1 MSLMLLLTVMPLLLS
16 RPPRNG
22 LPPSARPRPL
32 PADRISAVGGCGPDA
47 IFMTATGNRAGTRM
61 TSVDSTNIS
70 LAETGDTA
78 PGGLTLLACG
88 ALARE
93 ILAITSQFPDGAV
106 DLTCLPASWHNHP
119 EKIVPGLARKV
130 ASLRRRGRQI
140 AVIYGDCGTGGE
152 IDAFVEREGLI
163 RIPGPHCYE
172 MFMGTAEFDAEME
185 DQIGTFF
192 LTDYMVRHFE
202 RIVMQGMGL
211 RAHPQLRDM
220 YFGNYTRALYIA
232 QTDDE
237 GLRQKARRAA
247 DELGLAY
254 EYRFTGYGAFPE
266 FIANA
271 VAANPSQTHRQ
282 TQRRRGWHS

>member
-1 MSLMLLLTVMPLLLS
+1 
-16 RPPRNG
+16 
-22 LPPSARPRPL
+22 
-32 PADRISAVGGCGPDA
+32 
-47 IFMTATGNRAGTRM
+47 MTATGNRAGTRM
-61 TSVDSTNIS
+61 TSVDSSRTS

-78 PGGLTLLACG
+78 PSGLTLLACG

-185 DQIGTFF
+185 NQIGTFF

-220 YFGNYTRALYIA
+220 YFGNYTRVLYIA

-247 DELGLAY
+247 AELGLAY

-271 VAANPSQTHRQ
+271 VAANPSQTQRQ
-282 TQRRRGWHS
+282 TQLR